1 MSNPLPLPLST
12 PMQNTMAPPIM
23 EAARWLTGVSFPA
36 GRPLINLSQAAPT
49 AAPPIALRREMAR
62 IAVEDDTAHQYGPVL
77 GLPALR
83 REIATQ
89 WSAAYHGKIAPEDV
103 AITSGCNQA
112 FTAVMSTLCAAGDEI
127 ILPTPWYFNHKMW
140 ADMNGVSVAPL
151 LTGPDLLPDLEAAAK
166 RITPRTRAIVLI
178 SPNNPG
184 GVEYPAELVT
194 QFYALA
200 KARRIALVIDETYRD
215 FDARTDVPHYL
226 FQQTDWR
233 ETVVHLY
240 SFSKAYR
247 MMGHRVGAIVA
258 SPERLTQVEKYLDT
272 VTICPNQ
279 LAQKSALWAMQ
290 NLSDWLHTERLEIL
304 NRRTAIENGFEA
316 LKNKGWRLR
325 GCGAYFAYVE
335 HPFDMPSSK
344 LAPWLV
350 KNASILLLPG
360 TMFMPTGHKDGEKH
374 LRIAFANADLAQISQ
389 LFERLNQIEL

>member
-1 MSNPLPLPLST
+1 MFPSLPLPLS
-12 PMQNTMAPPIM
+12 PAIQNTMAPPIM
-23 EAARWLTGVSFPA
+23 QAAAWLEGQSFPA
-36 GRPLINLSQAAPT
+36 DRPLINLSQAAPT
-49 AAPPIALRREMAR
+49 QAPPIALRREMAR
-62 IAVEDDTAHQYGPVL
+62 IVVQDDTAHHYGPVL

-83 REIATQ
+83 REIAMH
-89 WSAAYHGKIAPEDV
+89 WSRAYHSQIAADDV

-140 ADMNGVSVAPL
+140 ADMNGVKVAPL
-151 LTGPDLLPDLEAAAK
+151 ITGPDLLPNLESAAK
-166 RITPRTRAIVLI
+166 LITPRTRAIVLV

-200 KARRIALVIDETYRD
+200 KAHRIALVIDETYRD
-215 FDARTDVPHYL
+215 FDARDGVPHYL
-226 FQQTDWR
+226 FQQPDWR
-233 ETVVHLY
+233 DTVVQLY

-290 NLSDWLHTERLEIL
+290 NLSDWVAKERTEIL
-304 NRRTAIENGFEA
+304 ARRAAIERGFET
-316 LKNKGWRLR
+316 LSDKGWHLR

-335 HPFDMPSSK
+335 HPFDMPASQ

-350 KNASILLLPG
+350 ENASLLTLPA
-360 TMFMPTGHKDGEKH
+360 TMFMPKGHKDGEKH
-374 LRIAFANADLAQISQ
+374 LRIAFANADQRQISQ
-389 LFERLNQIEL
+389 LFDRLAQIEP

>member
-1 MSNPLPLPLST
+1 MSSSTPLPLST
-12 PMQNTMAPPIM
+12 AMQNTMAPPIM
-23 EAARWLTGVSFPA
+23 EASTWLEGVSFSA
-36 GRPLINLSQAAPT
+36 DKPLINLSQAAPT
-49 AAPPIALRREMAR
+49 QAPPLALRREMAR
-62 IAVEDDTAHQYGPVL
+62 IAVEDDSAHHYGDVL

-83 REIATQ
+83 GEIANQ
-89 WSAAYHGKIAPEDV
+89 WSSKYHGQIKAEDV

-151 LTGPDLLPDLEAAAK
+151 MTGPDLLPDLESAAK
-166 RITPRTRAIVLI
+166 LITPRTRAIVLV

-215 FDARTDVPHYL
+215 FDARDGVPHYL
-226 FQQTDWR
+226 FQQPDWR
-233 ETVVHLY
+233 ETVVQLY
-240 SFSKAYR
+240 SFSKVYR

-258 SPERLTQVEKYLDT
+258 SPARLAQVEKYLDT

-279 LAQKSALWAMQ
+279 LAQKTALWAMQ
-290 NLSDWLHTERLEIL
+290 NLSDWVAAERVEIL
-304 NRRTAIENGFEA
+304 TRRAAIEDGFKA
-316 LKNKGWRLR
+316 LSDKGWHLR

-335 HPFDMPSSK
+335 HPFDMPSSQ

-350 KNASILLLPG
+350 KNAALLVLPG
-360 TMFMPTGHKDGEKH
+360 TMFMPKGHSGGEKH

-389 LFERLNQIEL
+389 LFDRLAQIEP

>member
-1 MSNPLPLPLST
+1 MSDSLPLPLST
-12 PMQNTMAPPIM
+12 PMQNTQAPPIM
-23 EAARWLTGVSFPA
+23 EAAAWLKGLSFPA
-36 GRPLINLSQAAPT
+36 NRPLINLSQAAPT
-49 AAPPIALRREMAR
+49 QAPPRALRREMAR

-83 REIATQ
+83 NEIATQ
-89 WSAAYHGKIAPEDV
+89 WSDAYHGKIAPDDV

-127 ILPTPWYFNHKMW
+127 ILPAPWYFNHKMW

-151 LTGPDLLPDLEAAAK
+151 ITGPDLLPDLEAAAK
-166 RITPRTRAIVLI
+166 RITPRTRAIVLV

-200 KARRIALVIDETYRD
+200 KAHRIALVIDETYRD
-215 FDARTDVPHYL
+215 FDARDGVPHYL
-226 FQQTDWR
+226 FQQADWR
-233 ETVVHLY
+233 DTVVQLY

-247 MMGHRVGAIVA
+247 MMGHRVGSIVA

-279 LAQKSALWAMQ
+279 LAQETALWAMR
-290 NLSDWLHTERLEIL
+290 NLSDWVADERAEIL
-304 NRRTAIENGFEA
+304 ARRAAIERGFDA
-316 LKNKGWRLR
+316 LSDKGWRLR

-335 HPFDMPSSK
+335 HPFDMPASQ

-350 KNASILLLPG
+350 QNASLLVLPG
-360 TMFMPTGHKDGEKH
+360 TMFMPKGHKDGEKH
-374 LRIAFANADLAQISQ
+374 LRIAFANADQTQISQ
-389 LFERLNQIEL
+389 LFDRLAQIEP

>member
-1 MSNPLPLPLST
+1 MSDSLPLPLST
-12 PMQNTMAPPIM
+12 PMQNTQAPPIM
-23 EAARWLTGVSFPA
+23 EAAAWLKGLSFPA
-36 GRPLINLSQAAPT
+36 DRPLINLSQAAPT
-49 AAPPIALRREMAR
+49 QAPPRALRREMAR

-83 REIATQ
+83 NEIATQ
-89 WSAAYHGKIAPEDV
+89 WSDAYHGKIAPDDV

-127 ILPTPWYFNHKMW
+127 ILPAPWYFNHKMW

-151 LTGPDLLPDLEAAAK
+151 ITGPDLLPDLEAAAK
-166 RITPRTRAIVLI
+166 RITPRTRAIVLV

-200 KARRIALVIDETYRD
+200 RAHRIALVIDETYRD
-215 FDARTDVPHYL
+215 FDARDGVPHYL
-226 FQQTDWR
+226 FQQSDWR
-233 ETVVHLY
+233 DTVVQLY
-240 SFSKAYR
+240 SFSKVYR
-247 MMGHRVGAIVA
+247 MMGHRVGTIMA

-279 LAQKSALWAMQ
+279 LAQKTALWAMR
-290 NLSDWLHTERLEIL
+290 NLSDWVAHERAEIL
-304 NRRTAIENGFEA
+304 ARRVAIERGFDA
-316 LKNKGWRLR
+316 LSDKGWRLR

-335 HPFDMPSSK
+335 HPFDMPSSQ

-350 KNASILLLPG
+350 QNASLLVLPG
-360 TMFMPTGHKDGEKH
+360 TMFMPKGHKDGEKH
-374 LRIAFANADLAQISQ
+374 LRIAFANADQTQISQ
-389 LFERLNQIEL
+389 LFDRLAQIEP

>member
-1 MSNPLPLPLST
+1 MSDSLPLPLST
-12 PMQNTMAPPIM
+12 PMQNTQAPPIM
-23 EAARWLTGVSFPA
+23 EAAAWLKDLSFPA
-36 GRPLINLSQAAPT
+36 NRPLINLSQAAPT
-49 AAPPIALRREMAR
+49 QAPPRALRREMAR

-83 REIATQ
+83 NEIATQ
-89 WSAAYHGKIAPEDV
+89 WSDAYHGKIAPDDV

-127 ILPTPWYFNHKMW
+127 ILPAPWYFNHKMW

-151 LTGPDLLPDLEAAAK
+151 ITGPDLLPDLEAAAK
-166 RITPRTRAIVLI
+166 RITPRTRAIVLV

-200 KARRIALVIDETYRD
+200 RAHRIALVIDETYRD
-215 FDARTDVPHYL
+215 FDVRDGVPHYL
-226 FQQTDWR
+226 FQQSDWR
-233 ETVVHLY
+233 DTVVQLY
-240 SFSKAYR
+240 SFSKVYR

-279 LAQKSALWAMQ
+279 LAQKTALWAMR
-290 NLSDWLHTERLEIL
+290 NLSDWVADERAEIL
-304 NRRTAIENGFEA
+304 ARRAAIERGFDG
-316 LKNKGWRLR
+316 LSDKGWRLR

-335 HPFDMPSSK
+335 HPFDMPSSQF
-344 LAPWLV
+344 APWLV
-350 KNASILLLPG
+350 QNASLLVLPG
-360 TMFMPTGHKDGEKH
+360 TMFMPKGHKDGEKH
-374 LRIAFANADLAQISQ
+374 LRIAFANADQTQISQ
-389 LFERLNQIEL
+389 LFDRLAQIEP